1 MHCDPTVDQPGLL
14 FYSVA
19 IVIAGIAGFGWLQG
33 GNEQLVDEI
42 FLAGSWVL
50 SLNSVT
56 GFNIKTGFYVIPG
69 WRRATYI
76 RNFLI
81 PLSVLATIFY
91 LIGNFVLSPMLS
103 VQ

>member
-1 MHCDPTVDQPGLL
+1 MHRDPTVDQPGLL
-14 FYSVA
+14 FYAVA

-33 GNEQLVDEI
+33 ENEQLVDEI

-50 SLNSVT
+50 SLNSII
-56 GFNIKTGFYVIPG
+56 GFNFKRGFDVNPR
-69 WRRATYI
+69 WRKATHI

-81 PLSVLATIFY
+81 PLSVLATVFY
-91 LIGNFVLSPMLS
+91 LIGNFVLSPMLI